1 MIEIGNKAPNFKLAS
16 SNGETISLNSFKGKN
31 ILIYFYPKDATP
43 GCTKQAIGFTE
54 HANEFE
60 KRNTIVLGISP
71 DNLASHEKFIK
82 KHNLNVILLADEEKQ
97 AIESYGVWKEK
108 KMYGR
113 TFMGVERS
121 TFLVDRTGTVK
132 AIWRKVKVAKHIQE
146 VLDEIEKQNQ

>member
-1 MIEIGNKAPNFKLAS
+1 MAKMIEIGNKAPNFKLAS
-16 SNGETISLNSFKGKN
+16 STGETLSLNSFKDKN

-54 HANEFE
+54 HADEFE
-60 KRNTIVLGISP
+60 KRNTVVLGISP
-71 DNLASHEKFIK
+71 DSLASHEKFIK

-121 TFLVDRTGTVK
+121 TFLVDRTGTVQ
-132 AIWRKVKVAKHIQE
+132 AIWRKVKVAKHIEE
-146 VLDEIEKQNQ
+146 VLDELDK

>member
-16 SNGETISLNSFKGKN
+16 STGETLSLNSFKDKN

-54 HANEFE
+54 HADEFE
-60 KRNTIVLGISP
+60 KRNTVVLGISP
-71 DNLASHEKFIK
+71 DSLASHEKFIK

-113 TFMGVERS
+113 TFMGVQRS

-146 VLDEIEKQNQ
+146 VLEELDK

>member
-16 SNGETISLNSFKGKN
+16 SNGETISLNSFKDKN
-31 ILIYFYPKDATP
+31 ILIYFYPKDSTP

-54 HANEFE
+54 HADEFE

-71 DNLASHEKFIK
+71 DSLASHEKFIK
-82 KHNLNVILLADEEKQ
+82 KHSLNVILLADEEKQ

-146 VLDEIEKQNQ
+146 ILEELDE

>member
-16 SNGETISLNSFKGKN
+16 STGETLSLNSFKDKN

-54 HANEFE
+54 HADEFE
-60 KRNTIVLGISP
+60 KRNTVVLGISP
-71 DNLASHEKFIK
+71 DSLASHEKFIK

-121 TFLVDRTGTVK
+121 TFLVDRTGTVQ
-132 AIWRKVKVAKHIQE
+132 AIWRKVKVANHIQE
-146 VLDEIEKQNQ
+146 VLEELDK

>member
-16 SNGETISLNSFKGKN
+16 STGETLSLNSFKDKN

-54 HANEFE
+54 HADEFE
-60 KRNTIVLGISP
+60 KRNTVVLGISP
-71 DNLASHEKFIK
+71 DSLASHEKFIK

-146 VLDEIEKQNQ
+146 VLEELDK

>member
-1 MIEIGNKAPNFKLAS
+1 MAKMIEIGNKAPNFKLAS
-16 SNGETISLNSFKGKN
+16 SNGETISLNSFKDKN

-54 HANEFE
+54 HADEFE

-71 DNLASHEKFIK
+71 DSLASHEKFIK

-146 VLDEIEKQNQ
+146 VLEELDK

>member
-16 SNGETISLNSFKGKN
+16 NTGETLSLNSFKDKN

-54 HANEFE
+54 HADEFE
-60 KRNTIVLGISP
+60 KRNTVVLGISP
-71 DNLASHEKFIK
+71 DSLASHEKFIK

-121 TFLVDRTGTVK
+121 TFLVDRTGTVQ

-146 VLDEIEKQNQ
+146 VLEELDK

>member
-1 MIEIGNKAPNFKLAS
+1 MAKMIEIGNKAPNFKLAS
-16 SNGETISLNSFKGKN
+16 SNGETISLNSFKDKN
-31 ILIYFYPKDATP
+31 VLIYFYPKDSTP

-54 HANEFE
+54 HADEFE

-71 DNLASHEKFIK
+71 DSLASHEKFIK

-146 VLDEIEKQNQ
+146 VLEELDK

>member
-1 MIEIGNKAPNFKLAS
+1 MAKMIEIGNKAPNFKLAS
-16 SNGETISLNSFKGKN
+16 STGETLSLNSFKDKN

-54 HANEFE
+54 HADEFE
-60 KRNTIVLGISP
+60 KRNTVVLGISP
-71 DNLASHEKFIK
+71 DSLASHEKFIK

-121 TFLVDRTGTVK
+121 TFLVDRTGTVQ
-132 AIWRKVKVAKHIQE
+132 AIWRKVKVAKHIEE
-146 VLDEIEKQNQ
+146 VLNELDK

>member
-16 SNGETISLNSFKGKN
+16 SNGETISLNSFKDKN

-54 HANEFE
+54 HADEFE

-71 DNLASHEKFIK
+71 DSLASHEKFIK

-146 VLDEIEKQNQ
+146 VLEELDK

>member
-1 MIEIGNKAPNFKLAS
+1 MAKMIEIGNKAPKFKLAS
-16 SNGETISLNSFKGKN
+16 STGETLSLNSFKDKN

-54 HANEFE
+54 HADEFE
-60 KRNTIVLGISP
+60 KRNTVVLGISP
-71 DNLASHEKFIK
+71 DSLASHEKFIK

-146 VLDEIEKQNQ
+146 VLEELDK